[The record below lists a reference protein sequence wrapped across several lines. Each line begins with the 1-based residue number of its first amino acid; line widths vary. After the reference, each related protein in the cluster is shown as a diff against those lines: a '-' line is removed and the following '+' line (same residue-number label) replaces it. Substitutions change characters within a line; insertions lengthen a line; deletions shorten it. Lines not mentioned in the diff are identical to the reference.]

1 MATVQRLWARASP
14 NDGRAALANAEAKGA
29 AGDESW
35 QRWVAE
41 YQKGEALILNLDLRV
56 ELTRGETVEESISG
70 LFVENHPDAPRVE
83 RQIAELASDAF
94 AALGERLIER
104 GHDVDA
110 HELGEMYVHVELDA
124 DIRRAPSR
132 TPV

>member
-1 MATVQRLWARASP
+1 MQRLWARASP

>member
-1 MATVQRLWARASP
+1 MQRLWARASP

-35 QRWVAE
+35 QQWVAE

-56 ELTRGETVEESISG
+56 ELTGGETVEESISG